1 MGYAHEGS
9 YQFWLEENCPP
20 AEVTLPR
27 YDIPLPKFPEPKTE
41 RPQINVSIESL
52 LSSAKEMSEILPGDY
67 CFDAMKK
74 NTLKCVNNGHV
85 GAADIIELK
94 DIVNTVG
101 MVGSGKSTLMKVL
114 SYQLAK
120 QGKKTVIV
128 LDTVADTL
136 QMYAYFRQLGLSASP
151 LLGRSEREKYI
162 YQVAQEG
169 SKYLRPEFSEYLTA
183 TCIISGMS
191 QGTEAAPRFGKEPCT
206 SLKRGR
212 KSLTNFSC
220 LQRILR
226 RLWKAA
232 PRIAAVI
239 CERLPNHLIWRTTIT
254 RFMRRSAPVRW
265 KCR

>member
-1 MGYAHEGS
+1 
-9 YQFWLEENCPP
+9 
-20 AEVTLPR
+20 
-27 YDIPLPKFPEPKTE
+27 
-41 RPQINVSIESL
+41 
-52 LSSAKEMSEILPGDY
+52 MSEILPGDY

-254 RFMRRSAPVRW
+254 RFMRRSATVRW